1 MNIFILKTSQIIK
14 EMERILKSMPALL
27 ISIFYILRHPYIQRT
42 GNEITYHMIIGW

>member
-1 MNIFILKTSQIIK
+1 MKNIYTEKLSNN
-14 EMERILKSMPALL
+14 ERNEKNLKSVPALL